1 MQLIW
6 LLLLLQG
13 SAQLECDR
21 THLQGI
27 VGGSLMVMCKYN
39 THRFILSKKYWCH
52 GDSRSTCEILADTE
66 GFTKANVRD
75 HFQIRDLRQKGLF
88 VLMANLRLDDSG
100 VYWIGI
106 DKIYADIMSRIQ
118 VRVSEEILTKPRVW
132 FPSPPQS
139 SCWGQPVTVLCSSD
153 RGTRVRYAWYQTGR
167 TQDVKI
173 ADQDSL
179 HLHCAAMEED
189 GRYYCVA
196 SNSLGSE
203 RSRTVTAQLLQPA
216 EEDCIYAVTV
226 NNESSYNCRER
237 LGTTT
242 TALSETTQEENE
254 ICFGSSAM
262 SIDHATGLQNSR
274 TMSTLP
280 LWYKVLR
287 WLLLSALL
295 LILALVRRRSRTAP
309 RPVLR
314 RTSYPTACR
323 HRVTFTKTMHE
334 VKL

>member
-1 MQLIW
+1 MSSYEQTV
-6 LLLLLQG
+6 QG
-13 SAQLECDR
+13 SAQLECNR

-27 VGGSLMVMCKYN
+27 VGGSLMVMY
-39 THRFILSKKYWCH
+39 
-52 GDSRSTCEILADTE
+52 TE

-118 VRVSEEILTKPRVW
+118 GCISISEILTKPRVW

-179 HLHCAAMEED
+179 HLHCAALEED